1 MLKITE
7 QPGMASGTLSV
18 ILEGRLAGVWVGELQ
33 SYVTQ
38 LVGNQRRCVR
48 INLCGVS
55 FIDAEGKALLA
66 RLWRE
71 GVELQGSGCLTRCV
85 VEEITR
91 VGQTEQPRQNRERQS
106 LPTAPRGHEK

>member
-7 QPGMASGTLSV
+7 QPGLPSDTMSV

-33 SYVTQ
+33 SYVAQGVRT
-38 LVGNQRRCVR
+38 QRRCVR

-55 FIDAEGKALLA
+55 FIDVEGKALLG

-85 VEEITR
+85 VEEITG
-91 VGQTEQPRQNRERQS
+91 VGQAKHSCEHR
-106 LPTAPRGHEK
+106 